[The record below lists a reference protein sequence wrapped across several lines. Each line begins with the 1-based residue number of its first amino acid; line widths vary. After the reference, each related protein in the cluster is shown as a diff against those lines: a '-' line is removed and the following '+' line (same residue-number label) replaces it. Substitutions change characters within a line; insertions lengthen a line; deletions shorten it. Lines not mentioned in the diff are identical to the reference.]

1 MSPPAAP
8 RLQLAFDLSFPD
20 LYEREGLAKIE
31 AAFLDSGRRSDADL
45 ESRLAGYRANPDGLA
60 YKEEAEFLIALSPQ
74 VDAFVA
80 HLFGIEAEWDA
91 LNQAHHRLA
100 PPYCVDGAVLS
111 A

>member
-1 MSPPAAP
+1 MSPAAASP
-8 RLQLAFDLSFPD
+8 LQLAFGLSFPD
-20 LYEREGLAKIE
+20 LYEREGLAKID
-31 AAFLDSGRRSDADL
+31 AAFLDSVRRADADL
-45 ESRLAGYRANPDGLA
+45 EHRLAGYRANPEGLA
-60 YKEEAEFLIALSPQ
+60 YKEEAEFLIALAPQ

-80 HLFGIEAEWDA
+80 QLFGIQAEWDA